1 MTLESPLSQP
11 TIKSAF
17 RKATPL
23 EPSNERYQAIT
34 DAITRFICKDVAFNA
49 VSRPGFQHL
58 MNVLK
63 PRYKVPSTTT
73 FSKNKVV
80 KLYDLTRESVKKEVS
95 SAEFFSSTADMWS
108 SYGLVPYVGYT
119 IHWTD
124 SDWNLKTRHLGT
136 RYMPEDH
143 TANNLTNNLVV
154 VHPNDFSAKRD
165 WSVFHHNHN

>member
-1 MTLESPLSQP
+1 MQYATMNPQKRKLDQQEQKEADVTLESPLSQP

-34 DAITRFICKDVAFNA
+34 DAITHFICKDVAFNA

-73 FSKNKVV
+73 FSIGK
-80 KLYDLTRESVKKEVS
+80 
-95 SAEFFSSTADMWS
+95 
-108 SYGLVPYVGYT
+108 
-119 IHWTD
+119 
-124 SDWNLKTRHLGT
+124 
-136 RYMPEDH
+136 
-143 TANNLTNNLVV
+143 
-154 VHPNDFSAKRD
+154 
-165 WSVFHHNHN
+165 